1 MFPEILANDYFSLRA
16 GTPKTV
22 MSFHLQLFLD
32 GTCLLH
38 GIEHEQIVVQQN
50 LTYEEVDSFVVQQD
64 SFWEMLFNCCDA
76 QRKLRLANGALDIE
90 RKEFELDITDPENIR
105 VLERD
110 RESPANSL
118 VQELAILVNQLAGEQ
133 LERARLPGIFRTQAP
148 YEITQEPVEGEK
160 LTMDHVNIEGARLA
174 VNPGAHS
181 GLGCSVY
188 MQVTSPI
195 RRFVDLLCQWQL
207 RHALQHQQALF
218 SEQQLM
224 AWASEIELRQ
234 RSYARTEREIER
246 YWKLRYVGQHLGH
259 VFAARVRRELNQRIE
274 IELED
279 LGLVCQLPGSRPKG
293 TQLGIEVMQVDPEGG
308 NLFGEFRDHPEEAN
322 SGEQ

>member
-1 MFPEILANDYFSLRA
+1 MPAS
-16 GTPKTV
+16 
-22 MSFHLQLFLD
+22 
-32 GTCLLH
+32 

-50 LTYEEVDSFVVQQD
+50 LTYEEVDSFVVHQD
-64 SFWEMLFNCCDA
+64 SFWGMLFSCCDA

-133 LERARLPGIFRTQAP
+133 LERVRLPGIFRTQAP

-188 MQVTSPI
+188 MQVTSQ
-195 RRFVDLLCQWQL
+195 FD
-207 RHALQHQQALF
+207 ALWISSVNGNFGTPYSINKH
-218 SEQQLM
+218 SS
-224 AWASEIELRQ
+224 AS
-234 RSYARTEREIER
+234 
-246 YWKLRYVGQHLGH
+246 
-259 VFAARVRRELNQRIE
+259 
-274 IELED
+274 
-279 LGLVCQLPGSRPKG
+279 
-293 TQLGIEVMQVDPEGG
+293 
-308 NLFGEFRDHPEEAN
+308 N
-322 SGEQ
+322 S